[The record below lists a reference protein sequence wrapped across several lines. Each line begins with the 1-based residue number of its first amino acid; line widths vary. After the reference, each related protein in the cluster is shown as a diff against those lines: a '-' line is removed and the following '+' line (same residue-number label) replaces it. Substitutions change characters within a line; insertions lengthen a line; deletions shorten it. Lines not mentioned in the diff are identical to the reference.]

1 MRLYPL
7 LFAFLLAG
15 AVSACSSAPR
25 TVGPPNRPGAVT
37 PPAPDVDAEEEG
49 EPDVDE
55 APVEEVPVEETPPD
69 TTDLAALAPDTGG
82 QGYSTLSDDAL
93 RQWTE
98 GFLSYYADHLQPL
111 YYASAEAEWAANTRI
126 AEDDT
131 LTAARTRAANE
142 ALADFSGSVDVI
154 QQARLLLDERDRL
167 DPLQVRQLEQIL
179 YDAASNPQTVP
190 DLVRERI
197 AAETAQT
204 ETLYGFT
211 FTLDGEE
218 ITPNEIDRRLRESED
233 VDERLAVWR
242 ASKEVGP
249 ELTEGL
255 QELRR
260 LRNETVQALGYDDY
274 VQYQVSDYG
283 MTTEEMLALMERL
296 NEELRPLYREI
307 HTWARYELAER
318 YGEPVPDQIPAHW
331 LPNRWGQDWS
341 ALVDVEGLDLDAALE
356 DRSAEWLVEQA
367 ERFYVSLGFDE
378 LPESFYQKSSLY
390 PLPPGAD
397 YKKNTHASAWHLDLG
412 RDVRSLMSV
421 EPNREWYETTHHEL
435 GHIYYYMAY
444 TNPDVPL
451 VLRGGANR
459 AFHEAV
465 GSLMG
470 LAAMQPRFAAH
481 IGLVEPEQDVAP
493 DPIQSLLKEALNYV
507 VFIPWSA
514 GVMTEWEHDLYAA
527 QLPVEQWNQRW
538 WDLKRDYQGIVP
550 PTDGRAAE
558 GTAFNDAAT
567 KTHINND
574 AAQYYDYALSFVI
587 LFQLH
592 DHIAREILHED
603 PRDTNYYGREEVGA
617 FLREILTPGAT
628 VDWRELLQQTVGDDI
643 SAEPMLAYFEPLR
656 RWLAEQNE
664 GRTYTLPEL

>member
-1 MRLYPL
+1 MRLSTIL
-7 LFAFLLAG
+7 LTLLLMVVA
-15 AVSACSSAPR
+15 AACSSAPR
-25 TVGPPNRPGAVT
+25 TVGEPARPAQVT
-37 PPAPDVDAEEEG
+37 PPPPDVEAEEEG
-49 EPDVDE
+49 EPDEED
-55 APVEEVPVEETPPD
+55 APVQEVPVEETPSD
-69 TTDLAALAPDTGG
+69 TTDLAALAPDAGG
-82 QGYSTLSDDAL
+82 QGYSALSDEGL
-93 RQWTE
+93 RQWAD
-98 GFLSYYADHLQPL
+98 GFLSYYTDNLQPL

-126 AEDDT
+126 VAGDT

-142 ALADFSGSVDVI
+142 ALADFTGSVDVI

-179 YDAASNPQTVP
+179 YDAAANPQTVP
-190 DLVRERI
+190 ELVRERI

-218 ITPNEIDRRLRESED
+218 VTPNEIDRLLRESED
-233 VDERLAVWR
+233 VEERLAVWR

-249 ELTEGL
+249 ELTDGL
-255 QELRR
+255 QALRR
-260 LRNETVQALGYDDY
+260 LRNETVQALGYDNY
-274 VQYQVSDYG
+274 FQYQVSDYG
-283 MTTEEMLALMERL
+283 MTTEEMLALMEQI
-296 NEELRPLYREI
+296 NEELRPLYREL

-356 DRSAEWLVEQA
+356 ERSAEWLVEQA
-367 ERFYVSLGFDE
+367 EEFYVSLGFDE
-378 LPESFYQKSSLY
+378 LPESFYTKSSLY

-412 RDVRSLMSV
+412 TDVRSLMSV
-421 EPNREWYETTHHEL
+421 EPTSDWYETTHHEL
-435 GHIYYYMAY
+435 GHVYYFMAY

-470 LAAMQPRFAAH
+470 LAAMQPRFAASV
-481 IGLVEPEQDVAP
+481 GLVEPAEDGGA
-493 DPIQSLLKEALNYV
+493 DPVQSLLKEALNYV

-514 GVMTEWEHDLYAA
+514 GVMTEWEHDLYAEA
-527 QLPVEQWNQRW
+527 LPAERWNQRW
-538 WDLKRDYQGIVP
+538 WELKREYQGIVP
-550 PTDGRAAE
+550 PADDRAAV

-592 DHIAREILHED
+592 DHIAREILDED

-628 VDWRELLQQTVGDDI
+628 VDWRELLQETVGSDI

-656 RWLAEQNE
+656 AWLEEQNE